1 MKVEDT
7 FAPSSLASCT
17 FPEDQRQSGIWIVHT
32 GPCTAAALSTAAVII
47 QQHQRAMVTSP
58 RHTDLGLGSCLP
70 TCFRDTFCPS
80 KTSMIPSWELPVGSN
95 RSLVNGNG
103 SQLAPATPQG
113 EVRPGLTCSG
123 HGRWGGCAQVADLKQ
138 QSHGWVQGDS
148 LIACQGQHLHMAHK
162 QSSSTILGL
171 MHPQEQD

>member
-1 MKVEDT
+1 MDCPYRALHCCST
-7 FAPSSLASCT
+7 QHCCCHHPAASESYGYISKT
-17 FPEDQRQSGIWIVHT
+17 HRFGFRI
-32 GPCTAAALSTAAVII
+32 LS
-47 QQHQRAMVTSP
+47 
-58 RHTDLGLGSCLP
+58 LP

-148 LIACQGQHLHMAHK
+148 LIACQGQHLHMAHR